1 MIEAELRAAPAI
13 LRIEQLGC
21 IAIHGDAAAS
31 RAAVGPKPRPH
42 THGDCDAVLLHVDS
56 QSTSRDFRE
65 TNLEFS
71 RLPCAVSWAR
81 GMSWGVGDR
90 SWLAP

>member
-42 THGDCDAVLLHVDS
+42 THGDCDAVLHVDS
-56 QSTSRDFRE
+56 QSTSRDKFGILA
-65 TNLEFS
+65 T
-71 RLPCAVSWAR
+71 AVRSVVGSWHVVGR
-81 GMSWGVGDR
+81 GG
-90 SWLAP
+90 